1 METKGKT
8 DREGRGKMKAV
19 KSGHSFNLF
28 SEDEVSGISLEKTGG
43 RVEVNGA
50 VYPLYRGAAFADSQ
64 KVDDLLDE
72 KGEMPIRTYR
82 VREPDKER

>member
-1 METKGKT
+1 
-8 DREGRGKMKAV
+8 MKAV

-64 KVDDLLDE
+64 KVDDLLDLLDE

>member
-19 KSGHSFNLF
+19 KSGYSFNLF

-43 RVEVNGA
+43 RVEVNGE
-50 VYPLYRGAAFADSQ
+50 VYLLYCGASFADSQ

-72 KGEMPIRTYR
+72 KGEIPIRTHR
-82 VREPDKER
+82 VKEKEQER